1 MLYFKDFN
9 TLLYKF
15 GNEDDPV
22 IFQDIARYADV
33 IDQVKDNISFLT
45 FHTIQE
51 GFRADQVS
59 ANRKFENI
67 FKHIQLYRF
76 TE

>member
-33 IDQVKDNISFLT
+33 IDQIKDDSVI
-45 FHTIQE
+45 
-51 GFRADQVS
+51 
-59 ANRKFENI
+59 K
-67 FKHIQLYRF
+67 
-76 TE
+76 